1 MDMPAN
7 TTVAPIEEEF
17 ALRLVPARICVACK
31 AAKPMDEAT
40 FAAKK
45 KNFIT
50 GEVQVWDD
58 TCNVCRE
65 LQACQRDEKIRPG
78 MLKMFMDEIIKGK
91 NTPQAHDL
99 LNCLYKE
106 FHGPEGVARDAKRV
120 FDGAMFKNDFK
131 TPARIIDMVTRL
143 QMKVTGLQQE
153 RDIKEMDR
161 ETLDDHIATLEKQLA
176 ARLIEMQQ
184 QSDGRFIQEDGNA

>member
-7 TTVAPIEEEF
+7 ITVERLTEDF
-17 ALRLVPARICVACK
+17 ALVQVPARICMVCK
-31 AAKPMDEAT
+31 QAKPMDEAN

-45 KNFIT
+45 KHFIT
-50 GEVQVWDD
+50 GAVQVWDD
-58 TCNVCRE
+58 ACNVCRE
-65 LQACQRDEKIRPG
+65 LQACQRDEKVRPG
-78 MLKMFMDEIIKGK
+78 MLKLFMDEIIKGK

-120 FDGAMFKNDFK
+120 FDGAMGKNDFK

-153 RDIKEMDR
+153 KDIKEMDR
-161 ETLDDHIATLEKQLA
+161 ETLNDHIATLETQLA
-176 ARLIEMQQ
+176 SRLIEMQKQ
-184 QSDGRFIQEDGNA
+184 GDGRFIQEDGNA

>member
-1 MDMPAN
+1 MDMQAN
-7 TTVAPIEEEF
+7 TTVATVDDGF
-17 ALRLVPARICVACK
+17 AMRLVPARICVVCK
-31 AAKPMDEAT
+31 ATKPMDEAT

-45 KNFIT
+45 KSRR
-50 GEVQVWDD
+50 GVVEEWDD

-120 FDGAMFKNDFK
+120 FDRAMGKGDYK

-161 ETLDDHIATLEKQLA
+161 ETLDDHIATLETQLA

-184 QSDGRFIQEDGNA
+184 QSDGKFIQEDGNA